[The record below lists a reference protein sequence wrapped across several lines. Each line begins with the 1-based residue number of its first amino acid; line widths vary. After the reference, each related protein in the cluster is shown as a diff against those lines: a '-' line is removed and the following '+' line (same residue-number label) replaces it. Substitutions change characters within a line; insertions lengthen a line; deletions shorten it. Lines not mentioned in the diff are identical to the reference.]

1 MILAQCRKQLI
12 QFVLRVC
19 TFSEAGKE
27 MFVLVAVVQQEFAGK
42 KGGYC
47 VSGVAIR
54 PTGVCEPHQRIT
66 HKTLATMVCRDI
78 IERLVQQ
85 RHGKILDDRSLFPG
99 IWLRRVRDGHE
110 TQPALLRM
118 DTHCAAASR
127 PL

>member
-1 MILAQCRKQLI
+1 MILSQSRKQLI
-12 QFVLRVC
+12 QFVSRVR

-27 MFVLVAVVQQEFAGK
+27 IFVLVAVVQQEVAGK

-47 VSGVAIR
+47 VRSVAIR

-66 HKTLATMVCRDI
+66 NKTLARMVCRDI
-78 IERLVQQ
+78 FERLVQQ
-85 RHGKILDDRSLFPG
+85 RHGKILDDRSLFLG
-99 IWLRRVRDGHE
+99 NWLRRVRDGHE

-118 DTHCAAASR
+118 NTHCAASSR